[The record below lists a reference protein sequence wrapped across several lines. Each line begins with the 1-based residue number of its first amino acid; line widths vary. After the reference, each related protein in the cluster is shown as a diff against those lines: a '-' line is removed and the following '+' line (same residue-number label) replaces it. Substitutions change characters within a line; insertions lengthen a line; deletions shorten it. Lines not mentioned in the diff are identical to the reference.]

1 MSVATR
7 AIRKVKN
14 KLKKYREAEDAIIFH
29 TGNNNPSHFVNPP
42 KMSLK
47 QAEKV
52 FWGKMTKKK

>member
-14 KLKKYREAEDAIIFH
+14 KLKKYREAEDAFIFH
-29 TGNNNPSHFVNPP
+29 TGNNNPNHFVNPP

-47 QAEKV
+47 QAEKILSA
-52 FWGKMTKKK
+52 KK